1 MHKTEQDFDREQK
14 LDERIRSQ
22 MQKKS
27 RLPDEV
33 QRAKERAFAAIEKQ
47 QGPGSGDGEQKTQSQ
62 RKTTQADTETVETT
76 DTKEREKISKITKP
90 VWEKWLGGV
99 AAAVVAFSCICIA
112 NPVLAENIPIIGHVF
127 EMISNNIQFG
137 GDFSSY
143 AEPVK
148 LESTADIENETKQR
162 VSTLMEE
169 TKDDTQASLTVGDAM
184 ITLDEAYCNGKYLY
198 ISMVL
203 KSKEKLVENMDTA
216 GTAVVSLMGEM
227 RFSYAQ
233 GWDILQ
239 DEIDGKL
246 LDEYTY
252 VGMFRH
258 NMADSLLDFQNEQ
271 RKENGE
277 TMEVPDNFTVRMY
290 MGAVDATFSGNKVYK
305 ALTFNRPWE
314 FKLDVSVNRENITE
328 YVVNKE
334 EKEDFKAI
342 TLVKTPFEIV
352 AEWELDRASL
362 RNGEDY
368 DIILLDADGVPL
380 PIGQSPDD
388 FSIEGHDI
396 SAITAYVVTD
406 DEFFDGIKSYTYGGR
421 NLSEDMPGMDLKQL
435 LEQKSIYSEKVTF
448 E

>member
-1 MHKTEQDFDREQK
+1 MHKTEQDFNREQE

-27 RLPDEV
+27 RLPDDV
-33 QRAKERAFAAIEKQ
+33 QRAKKRAFEAIEKQ
-47 QGPGSGDGEQKTQSQ
+47 QGPDGDNREQKTQSH
-62 RKTTQADTETVETT
+62 RIITQAGTESVKNA
-76 DTKEREKISKITKP
+76 DVKEREKISEIKKP
-90 VWEKWLGGV
+90 VWKKWLGGV
-99 AAAVVAFSCICIA
+99 AAAVVVFSCICIA

-127 EMISNNIQFG
+127 EMIENKMQFG

-148 LESTADIENETKQR
+148 LESTADIEDETKQR
-162 VSTLMEE
+162 VSTLIEE
-169 TKDDTQASLTVGDAM
+169 TKDDDQASLTVGDVA

-203 KSKEKLVENMDTA
+203 KSKEKLVENMDA
-216 GTAVVSLMGEM
+216 VGMAVVNLMGEM

-258 NMADSLLDFQNEQ
+258 NMADSLDDFNNER
-271 RKENGE
+271 RKENDE
-277 TMEVPDNFTVRMY
+277 NIEVPDNFTVRMY
-290 MGAVDATFSGNKVYK
+290 MGAVDATFYGNKVYK
-305 ALTFNRPWE
+305 NLTFNGPWE
-314 FKLDVSVNRENITE
+314 FKLDVSVNRENVTE
-328 YVVNKE
+328 YVVNKK

-352 AEWELDRASL
+352 AEWELYRPAL
-362 RNGEDY
+362 PAGEDY
-368 DIILLDADGVPL
+368 DIILLDADDEPL

-388 FSIEGHDI
+388 FSIAGHDI
-396 SAITAYVVTD
+396 SEITAYVVTD

-421 NLSEDMPGMDLKQL
+421 KLSEDMPGMELKQL
-435 LEQKSIYSEKVTF
+435 LEQKSIYSEKVIF

>member
-169 TKDDTQASLTVGDAM
+169 TKDDTQASLTVGDAT

-305 ALTFNRPWE
+305 ALTFNGPWE

>member
-169 TKDDTQASLTVGDAM
+169 TKDDTQASLTVGDAT

-305 ALTFNRPWE
+305 ALTFNGPWE

-328 YVVNKE
+328 YMVNKE

>member
-169 TKDDTQASLTVGDAM
+169 TKDDTQASLTVGDAT

-305 ALTFNRPWE
+305 ALTFNGPWE

-406 DEFFDGIKSYTYGGR
+406 DEFFDGIKSYTYGG
-421 NLSEDMPGMDLKQL
+421 
-435 LEQKSIYSEKVTF
+435 
-448 E
+448 